1 MEDLY
6 IENYKMLIKEISSE
20 AYHVYEF
27 RDST

>member
-6 IENYKMLIKEISSE
+6 IENYKMLIIEISSE